1 VGHASTS
8 GGLLRLKAS
17 RARASQSSLRLAEA
31 QRRVVHMAPSWWLRR
46 DQVED
51 GWVDAMGCVRPCYPY
66 FIIFYVLGPRGIVIF

>member
-17 RARASQSSLRLAEA
+17 HARVSQSSLRLAEA
-31 QRRVVHMAPSWWLRR
+31 QRQVVHMAPSWWLRR

-51 GWVDAMGCVRPCYPY
+51 G
-66 FIIFYVLGPRGIVIF
+66 